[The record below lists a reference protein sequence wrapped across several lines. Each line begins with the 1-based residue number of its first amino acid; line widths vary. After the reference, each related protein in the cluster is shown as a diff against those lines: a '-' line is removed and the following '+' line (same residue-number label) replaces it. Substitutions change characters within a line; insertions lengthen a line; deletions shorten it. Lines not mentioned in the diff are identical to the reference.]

1 MEVTTAFN
9 NIYNESLWGDENGT
23 KSGGGS
29 TRSINRT
36 RNLFLAFSILRLNVK
51 EIYDICGDC
60 NWQKDFMK
68 LLPDRQYFGV
78 DASSV
83 ALDKA
88 RGRLLPNMQV
98 SAKVCDMVKNCP
110 PVKNPKQSLFIVKE
124 VIQHLPLNMGV
135 SFIKNIK
142 NAGVQFIAIT
152 HHDPKL
158 FHNGANGNMDTP
170 GGFYP
175 NNIFIEPF
183 NFKNPIFDVSDFLAD
198 ENKQSMGNLL
208 IFDLQQQNI

>member
-110 PVKNPKQSLFIVKE
+110 PIKNPKQSLFIVKE

-135 SFIKNIK
+135 SLLKNIK
-142 NAGVQFIAIT
+142 NAGVRFIAIT

-158 FHNGANGNMDTP
+158 HEGVANNNVEP

-183 NFKNPIFDVSDFLAD
+183 NFKNPIFDVSDFIAD
-198 ENKQSMGNLL
+198 DKKRTMGNLL